1 MPPRT
6 TTSRVNM
13 GDLPACRQWIIF
25 IHCSFSPSPSFCCAY
40 FLLLFLRSRVY
51 SSCACPHENSE
62 TEGRRNALSF
72 SLPSLFF
79 SFPLLPLRA
88 PCCLLPASCC
98 LLLLLLLLLLP
109 MAAARDAHQRRIGT
123 LSGMRRRC
131 FSDIARASYGIRLSG
146 VCRPSREGC
155 RRTSRGAGTL
165 RFAATVPARQPP
177 HPPARASSC
186 LDAPRGGLFA
196 AVRIYAQRPRAANLR
211 DRVVM
216 GLFTRRAWG
225 VRARVPAHQRR
236 GDPLRHTGPS
246 PGGTAAACDGTHA
259 RTRACVYSA
268 RRSAASRRPHA
279 SAVKNMTPSHRC
291 TI

>member
-1 MPPRT
+1 VGAQLITVLAVLHRWTRSCTAHFRVRPPCHAVQLGKWPGASAPVICLQMYRAAQ
-6 TTSRVNM
+6 
-13 GDLPACRQWIIF
+13 GCRARW
-25 IHCSFSPSPSFCCAY
+25 
-40 FLLLFLRSRVY
+40 
-51 SSCACPHENSE
+51 
-62 TEGRRNALSF
+62 AL
-72 SLPSLFF
+72 
-79 SFPLLPLRA
+79 A
-88 PCCLLPASCC
+88 C

-165 RFAATVPARQPP
+165 RFAATVPAR
-177 HPPARASSC
+177 HPPPPPRASSC

-246 PGGTAAACDGTHA
+246 PGGTAAACDCTHA
-259 RTRACVYSA
+259 RMHACMRVCVHSQQV
-268 RRSAASRRPHA
+268 R
-279 SAVKNMTPSHRC
+279 
-291 TI
+291 